1 MKFFCTLFFI
11 LNTCGLFSQNI
22 GSNGVK
28 SDSRINDLFELIKNR
43 VSKNS
48 NSNIEIKGSKYF
60 DEKFKPADINYFGKD
75 LNQNIFLRYNA
86 YSDEIEFTNNP
97 KTQSSDK
104 ILMKNINISCQIEG
118 EKYIYTDYI
127 DENDFRKKGY
137 LIELF
142 SGNKY
147 ELYEKRLKIF
157 MEGSNAKTSLERS
170 FPPRFVEKYKY
181 FISKNNNTK
190 MEVKL
195 NKKSIIDFLGVE
207 EELIKKIIKERK
219 LKFKQSSDLK
229 DILIEVDNI
238 QK

>member
-1 MKFFCTLFFI
+1 MKYFFYSFFI
-11 LNTCGLFSQNI
+11 LNAYVLFAQNI
-22 GSNGVK
+22 GSNGIK
-28 SDSRINDLFELIKNR
+28 SDSRINDLFELIKNK

-48 NSNIEIKGSKYF
+48 YSNKEIKGSEYF
-60 DEKFKPADINYFGKD
+60 NEKFKPADVKYFNKN

-86 YSDEIEFTNNP
+86 YSDELEFTNNP

-104 ILMKNINISCQIEG
+104 ILMKNINISFQIGG

-127 DENDFRKKGY
+127 IENDSRKKGY

-142 SGNKY
+142 SGKKY
-147 ELYEKRLKIF
+147 VLYEKKLKIF

-170 FPPRFVEKYKY
+170 FPPRFVEKHKY
-181 FISKNNNTK
+181 FISKNNTTK

-195 NKKSIIDFLGVE
+195 NKKSIIDFLDVE
-207 EELIKKIIKERK
+207 EKLIKKIIKERK

-229 DILIEVDNI
+229 VILIEVDNI
-238 QK
+238 Q

>member
-1 MKFFCTLFFI
+1 VKYFFYSFFI
-11 LNTCGLFSQNI
+11 LNTYLLFPQNI
-22 GSNGVK
+22 GLNGVK

-48 NSNIEIKGSKYF
+48 YSDSKIKGSEYF
-60 DEKFKPADINYFGKD
+60 DEKFKPAYVKYFGKD
-75 LNQNIFLRYNA
+75 LIQNIFLRYNA

-97 KTQSSDK
+97 KTLSSDK

-127 DENDFRKKGY
+127 DENDYRKKGY

-142 SGNKY
+142 SGKKY
-147 ELYEKRLKIF
+147 VLYEKKLKIF

-170 FPPRFVEKYKY
+170 FPPRFVEKHKY
-181 FISKNNNTK
+181 FISKNNTTK
-190 MEVKL
+190 IEVKL

-207 EELIKKIIKERK
+207 EELIRKIIQQRK

-229 DILIEVDNI
+229 VILIEVDNI
-238 QK
+238 Q

>member
-1 MKFFCTLFFI
+1 MKFLFYSVFF

-48 NSNIEIKGSKYF
+48 NSNRKIKGSEYF
-60 DEKFKPADINYFGKD
+60 DEKFKPADVNYFGKE

-97 KTQSSDK
+97 KTLSSDK
-104 ILMKNINISCQIEG
+104 ILMKNTNISCQIDG

-127 DENDFRKKGY
+127 DENDYRKKGY

-147 ELYEKRLKIF
+147 ELYGKRLKIF

-170 FPPRFVEKYKY
+170 FPSRFVEKHKY
-181 FISKNNNTK
+181 FISKKNNTK

-195 NKKSIIDFLGVE
+195 NKKSIIDFLGVD

-229 DILIEVDNI
+229 VILIEVDNI
-238 QK
+238 

>member
-1 MKFFCTLFFI
+1 MFRTLSQIFQIVILHSCITIKYCEIFFYFFF
-11 LNTCGLFSQNI
+11 LNTYVLFPQNI

-43 VSKNS
+43 ISKNS
-48 NSNIEIKGSKYF
+48 YSNLKIKGSEYF
-60 DEKFKPADINYFGKD
+60 DEKFKPADIKYFDKD

-86 YSDEIEFTNNP
+86 FNDEIEFTNNP

-127 DENDFRKKGY
+127 NENDYRKKGY

-142 SGNKY
+142 SGKKY
-147 ELYEKRLKIF
+147 ALYEKRLKIF

-170 FPPRFVEKYKY
+170 FPHVLL
-181 FISKNNNTK
+181 KNINILFQKTTP
-190 MEVKL
+190 
-195 NKKSIIDFLGVE
+195 
-207 EELIKKIIKERK
+207 
-219 LKFKQSSDLK
+219 LKWR
-229 DILIEVDNI
+229 
-238 QK
+238 

>member
-1 MKFFCTLFFI
+1 MCALYP
-11 LNTCGLFSQNI
+11 QNI

-48 NSNIEIKGSKYF
+48 YSNSKIKGSEYF
-60 DEKFKPADINYFGKD
+60 DEKFKPANVKYFGKD

-86 YSDEIEFTNNP
+86 YIDEIEFTNNP

-142 SGNKY
+142 LGKKY
-147 ELYEKRLKIF
+147 VLYEKKLKIF

-170 FPPRFVEKYKY
+170 FPPRFVEKHKY
-181 FISKNNNTK
+181 FISKNNTTK
-190 MEVKL
+190 IEVKL

>member
-1 MKFFCTLFFI
+1 MKYFFYSSFI
-11 LNTCGLFSQNI
+11 LSTCVLFPQNI
-22 GSNGVK
+22 GSNGIK
-28 SDSRINDLFELIKNR
+28 SDSRINDLFELIKNK

-48 NSNIEIKGSKYF
+48 YSNKEIKGSEYF
-60 DEKFKPADINYFGKD
+60 NEKFKPADVKYFNKD

-86 YSDEIEFTNNP
+86 YSDELEFTNNP
-97 KTQSSDK
+97 KNQSSDK

-127 DENDFRKKGY
+127 IENDSRKKGY

-142 SGNKY
+142 SGKKY
-147 ELYEKRLKIF
+147 VLYEKKLKIF

-170 FPPRFVEKYKY
+170 FPPRFVEKHKY
-181 FISKNNNTK
+181 FISKNNTTK

-195 NKKSIIDFLGVE
+195 NKKSIIDFLDVE
-207 EELIKKIIKERK
+207 EKLIKKIIKERK

-229 DILIEVDNI
+229 VILIEVDNI
-238 QK
+238 

>member
-1 MKFFCTLFFI
+1 MKNFFYSFFI
-11 LNTCGLFSQNI
+11 LNTCVLFPQNI

-48 NSNIEIKGSKYF
+48 YSNSKIKGSEYF
-60 DEKFKPADINYFGKD
+60 DEKFKPANVKYFGKD

-86 YSDEIEFTNNP
+86 YIDEIEFTNNP

-142 SGNKY
+142 LGKKY
-147 ELYEKRLKIF
+147 VPLGKKLKIF

-170 FPPRFVEKYKY
+170 FPPRFVEKHKY
-181 FISKNNNTK
+181 FISKNNTTK
-190 MEVKL
+190 KEVKL
-195 NKKSIIDFLGVE
+195 NKKSIIDFLGC
-207 EELIKKIIKERK
+207 
-219 LKFKQSSDLK
+219 
-229 DILIEVDNI
+229 
-238 QK
+238 

>member
-1 MKFFCTLFFI
+1 MKYFFYSFFI
-11 LNTCGLFSQNI
+11 LNTYVLFAQNI
-22 GSNGVK
+22 GSNGIK
-28 SDSRINDLFELIKNR
+28 SDSRINDLFELIKNK

-48 NSNIEIKGSKYF
+48 YSNKEIKGSEYF
-60 DEKFKPADINYFGKD
+60 NEKFKPADVKFFNKN

-86 YSDEIEFTNNP
+86 YSDELEFTNNP

-127 DENDFRKKGY
+127 IENDSRKKGY

-142 SGNKY
+142 SGKKY
-147 ELYEKRLKIF
+147 VLYEKKLKIF

-170 FPPRFVEKYKY
+170 FPPRFVEKHKY
-181 FISKNNNTK
+181 FISKNNTTK

-195 NKKSIIDFLGVE
+195 NKKSIIDFLDVE
-207 EELIKKIIKERK
+207 EKLIKKIIKERK
-219 LKFKQSSDLK
+219 LKFKESSDLK
-229 DILIEVDNI
+229 VILIEVDNI
-238 QK
+238 Q

>member
-1 MKFFCTLFFI
+1 MKFLFYSVFF

-48 NSNIEIKGSKYF
+48 NSNRKIKGSEYF
-60 DEKFKPADINYFGKD
+60 DEKFKPANVNYFGKD

-97 KTQSSDK
+97 KTLSSDK
-104 ILMKNINISCQIEG
+104 ILMKNTNISCQIDG

-142 SGNKY
+142 SGNNY
-147 ELYEKRLKIF
+147 ELYGKRLKIL
-157 MEGSNAKTSLERS
+157 MEGSNAKTSLERA
-170 FPPRFVEKYKY
+170 FPPRFVEKHKY
-181 FISKNNNTK
+181 FISKKNNTK

-229 DILIEVDNI
+229 VILIEVDNI
-238 QK
+238 

>member
-1 MKFFCTLFFI
+1 MKFLFYSVFF

-48 NSNIEIKGSKYF
+48 NSNRKIKGSEYF
-60 DEKFKPADINYFGKD
+60 DEKFKPANVNYFGKD

-104 ILMKNINISCQIEG
+104 ILMKNINISCKIEG

-142 SGNKY
+142 SGNNY
-147 ELYEKRLKIF
+147 ELYGKRLKIF

-170 FPPRFVEKYKY
+170 FPSRFAEKHKY

-190 MEVKL
+190 VEVKL
-195 NKKSIIDFLGVE
+195 NKKSIIDFLGVD

-229 DILIEVDNI
+229 VILIEVDNI
-238 QK
+238 

>member
-1 MKFFCTLFFI
+1 MKFLFYSVFF

-48 NSNIEIKGSKYF
+48 NSNRKIKGSEYF
-60 DEKFKPADINYFGKD
+60 DEKFKPANVNYFGKD

-97 KTQSSDK
+97 KTLSSDK
-104 ILMKNINISCQIEG
+104 ILMKNTNISCQIDG

-127 DENDFRKKGY
+127 DENNYRNKGY

-142 SGNKY
+142 SGNNY
-147 ELYEKRLKIF
+147 ELYGKRLKIF

-170 FPPRFVEKYKY
+170 FPPRFVEKHKY
-181 FISKNNNTK
+181 FISKNNTTK
-190 MEVKL
+190 IEVKL
-195 NKKSIIDFLGVE
+195 NKKSIIDFLGVD

-229 DILIEVDNI
+229 VILIEVDNI
-238 QK
+238 

>member
-1 MKFFCTLFFI
+1 MKYLLYSVFFLHTCVLFP
-11 LNTCGLFSQNI
+11 QNI

-48 NSNIEIKGSKYF
+48 NSNREIKGSKYF
-60 DEKFKPADINYFGKD
+60 DEKFKPANVKYFGKD

-97 KTQSSDK
+97 KTDSSDK

-118 EKYIYTDYI
+118 EKYIYTNYI
-127 DENDFRKKGY
+127 DENNYRKKGY

-142 SGNKY
+142 AGKKY
-147 ELYEKRLKIF
+147 VLYEKKLKIF

-170 FPPRFVEKYKY
+170 FPPRFVEKHKY
-181 FISKNNNTK
+181 FISKNNTTK
-190 MEVKL
+190 KEIKL

-219 LKFKQSSDLK
+219 LKFKQSLDLK
-229 DILIEVDNI
+229 VILIEVDNI
-238 QK
+238 Q

>member
-1 MKFFCTLFFI
+1 MKYFFYSFFI
-11 LNTCGLFSQNI
+11 LNTYVLFAQNI
-22 GSNGVK
+22 GSNGIK
-28 SDSRINDLFELIKNR
+28 SDSRINDLFELIKNK

-48 NSNIEIKGSKYF
+48 YSNKKIKGSEYF
-60 DEKFKPADINYFGKD
+60 NEKFKPADVKYYNKD

-86 YSDEIEFTNNP
+86 YSDELEFTNNP

-104 ILMKNINISCQIEG
+104 ILMKNINISCQIEE

-127 DENDFRKKGY
+127 IENGSRKKGY

-142 SGNKY
+142 SGKKY
-147 ELYEKRLKIF
+147 VLYEKKLKIF

-170 FPPRFVEKYKY
+170 FPPRFVEKHKY
-181 FISKNNNTK
+181 FISKNNTTK

-195 NKKSIIDFLGVE
+195 NKKSIIDFLDVE
-207 EELIKKIIKERK
+207 EKLIKKIIKEGK

-229 DILIEVDNI
+229 FILMEVDNI
-238 QK
+238 Q